1 MAGTRNLVSLRAT
14 MTRRRHASSHA
25 LRTAEEREL
34 ITETAM
40 TSRAPLL
47 FRALG
52 ALDGPWGSWGAV
64 AARTAELGCAAR
76 AGRSLVRYLAAE
88 PTLARARAR
97 VELGGRDYLD
107 PAMETRDD
115 VPFQLAAA
123 AVCDASDA
131 SGASSS
137 AAPGGPGIYVAQS
150 PTPPE
155 LDALCAGLAPL
166 LRARDAYGRNVW
178 LGPAGTVTPL
188 HRDPNAN
195 LLAQVVGRKRV
206 ILHHPDARVYP
217 RSTAPHT
224 NASAADAEAPGDAF
238 PDFPPACEIVEL
250 GPGDALLI
258 PVGWWHHVRCTAGP
272 SLSLNYWFR

>member
-1 MAGTRNLVSLRAT
+1 M
-14 MTRRRHASSHA
+14 
-25 LRTAEEREL
+25 
-34 ITETAM
+34 
-40 TSRAPLL
+40 
-47 FRALG
+47 
-52 ALDGPWGSWGAV
+52 
-64 AARTAELGCAAR
+64 
-76 AGRSLVRYLAAE
+76 SLVRYLAAD
-88 PTLARARAR
+88 PTLSRACAR

-115 VPFQLAAA
+115 VPFQLAVA
-123 AVCDASDA
+123 AVCDASEKGD
-131 SGASSS
+131 SGTT
-137 AAPGGPGIYVAQS
+137 APGPPEIYVAQS

-155 LDALCAGLAPL
+155 LDALCAGLSPL
-166 LRARDAYGRNVW
+166 LRGRDSYGRNVW

-188 HRDPNAN
+188 HRDANAN

-206 ILHHPDARVYP
+206 ILHHPDAHVYP

-238 PDFPPACEIVEL
+238 PDFPAAYDIVEL